1 MNSLAAV
8 GLEWLGALS
17 LFLGFILLIRYL
29 DHRERMTM
37 IAHGLTLPDRR
48 KLPRASRSTAV
59 LRGGLITAAVGIAIT
74 LGLYTVGYVLPA
86 PFSAVPGRFGPW
98 LLPGLIPTGV
108 GVALVL
114 SYYLAPPRA
123 AQPDENM
130 DETPQRD
137 APAETRRPGLRVL
150 EAHDSDDAAH
160 G

>member
-1 MNSLAAV
+1 
-8 GLEWLGALS
+8 
-17 LFLGFILLIRYL
+17 ILLIRYL

-37 IAHGLTLPDRR
+37 IAHGLTPPDRHT
-48 KLPRASRSTAV
+48 LPRASRSTAV

-123 AQPDENM
+123 AQPDTDATAQS
-130 DETPQRD
+130 DETP
-137 APAETRRPGLRVL
+137 ETRRPGLRVL
-150 EAHDSDDAAH
+150 DAHDTDDAAH

>member
-1 MNSLAAV
+1 MSSLAIV
-8 GLEWLGALS
+8 GLEWLGALGV
-17 LFLGFILLIRYL
+17 FLAFILLIRYL

-37 IAHGLTLPDRR
+37 IAHGLTPPDRHV
-48 KLPRASRSTAV
+48 LPRASRSTAV
-59 LRGGLITAAVGIAIT
+59 LRGGLITAAVGVTIS

-114 SYYLAPPRA
+114 SYYLAPARA
-123 AQPDENM
+123 PQSDESSNSSPQ
-130 DETPQRD
+130 ET
-137 APAETRRPGLRVL
+137 AEPRRPELRVL
-150 EAHDSDDAAH
+150 DPNRARDDAAN